1 MTKYHNI
8 NPIISGVGMALPD
21 NEMSNNAL
29 IEREKM
35 FSNDEWIREHTGI
48 EKRFFA
54 GNNVFTSDL
63 AIVAAKMALAQ
74 SGIGIQKLSAIYLGT
89 ITPDYPS
96 PSTASLVH
104 KAINAP
110 EEDCT
115 ALDISG
121 ACAGGIASLELA
133 VMKVQNNPN
142 QAALAIGAET
152 LSNRTNFNDRSTA
165 ILFGDGAG
173 AVVVENKPDSH
184 QPVFSSMVRS
194 DPASIS
200 IPAGGIR
207 EVPNGFSYPRGKI
220 HMNGP
225 AVKKAAIEIMCK
237 TAISV
242 AKKADIY
249 NPRYGINW
257 QEVDYF
263 IPHQSNL
270 RISDALGKELQVPK
284 NKQINTVIKHGNTS
298 AASAFLALAQT
309 QIDKQLRPRTYRLF
323 FTSVGIGFVGTAAL
337 IDFQLT

>member
-1 MTKYHNI
+1 MIKEHI
-8 NPIISGVGMALPD
+8 LNPVISGVGMALPD
-21 NEMSNNAL
+21 NEVSNNAL

-35 FSNDEWIREHTGI
+35 FSSDEWIREHTGI

-54 GNNVFTSDL
+54 GDNVFTSDL
-63 AIVAAKMALAQ
+63 AITAAKIALTQ
-74 SGIGIQKLSAIYLGT
+74 SGINVQNLSGIFLGT

-104 KAINAP
+104 GAINAP

-133 VMKVQNNPN
+133 VMKVQENPSK
-142 QAALAIGAET
+142 AALAIGAET
-152 LSNRTNFNDRSTA
+152 LSRRTNFDDRSTA

-173 AVVVENKPDSH
+173 AVVVENRPDSH
-184 QPVFSSMVRS
+184 QPIFSSMVRS
-194 DPASIS
+194 DPQSMS

-207 EVPNGFSYPRGKI
+207 EVPNGFLDPRGKI

-237 TAISV
+237 TAIAV
-242 AKKADIY
+242 AKKAEIY
-249 NPRYGINW
+249 HPKYGINW

-270 RISDALGKELQVPK
+270 RISDVLGKELQVPAD
-284 NKQINTVIKHGNTS
+284 KQINTVTVHGNTS

-309 QIDKQLRPRTYRLF
+309 QIDKKLRPGTYRLF

-337 IDFQLT
+337 IDFQLN